1 MIDKIVSSAKEAV
14 KDIPDGATVLISG
27 LFGVGQPDELIQ
39 ALADRGVKN
48 LTVVSNGVG
57 FLTPLYLNGCIK
69 KSICTLPKNKLGT
82 ENVVGTIEA
91 VKQRNEG
98 EIEIEIVP
106 QSLIT
111 ERINAG
117 TAGIAAFYTSLKSNL
132 TGDKEVREFDGVE
145 HVLEYG
151 IRADYALIAADI
163 ADAYGNLSY
172 VGSVRCSC
180 AEMAMNAR
188 CTIVQVETTRPINP
202 AHVVTSGAFVDRI
215 VTTKNKKPKWR
226 QKKDRSRDPVGNEIG
241 RRIAQDLPNDCIVEF
256 GFGLPWYVFDHLPLD
271 RGIMVH
277 SEGVLGIETVIP
289 EGQPDSLVRSAAGD
303 AVRFGKY
310 GSVQTFDAS
319 FKMVASGRVD
329 IAVLGAFQVDAQG
342 NFAGWTTNS
351 NDKFPAI
358 GGSLELATRSK
369 QLYIAMK
376 HLTSDGQSKIVPL
389 CDLPIT
395 ARGVVKRIYT
405 DLVTL
410 AVTESGLQ
418 VIDIVGDM
426 SHNTLEELTGIKLL
440 PKEQP

>member
-1 MIDKIVSSAKEAV
+1 MIDKIISSAAKAV

-39 ALADRGVKN
+39 ALADRRVKN

-57 FLTPLYLNGCIK
+57 FLTPLYLNGCIA

-82 ENVVGTIEA
+82 ENITGTIAA

-98 EIEIEIVP
+98 EIEVEIVP

-117 TAGIAAFYTSLKSNL
+117 TAGIAAFYTSLKSDLN
-132 TGDKEVREFDGVE
+132 GDKEVREFNGVE
-145 HVLEYG
+145 HVMEYG
-151 IRADYALIAADI
+151 IKADYALIAADI

-202 AHVVTSGAFVDRI
+202 NHVITSGVFVDRI
-215 VTTKNKKPKWR
+215 VVTKNKKPKWR
-226 QKKDRSRDPVGNEIG
+226 QKKDRSRDPVGNAIG
-241 RRIAQDLPNDCIVEF
+241 QRIAQDLPDDCVVEF
-256 GFGLPWYVFDHLPLD
+256 GFGLPWYVFDHLPQD

-289 EGQPDSLVRSAAGD
+289 EGQPDTLVRSAAGD

-319 FKMVASGRVD
+319 FKMVVSGRVD
-329 IAVLGAFQVDAQG
+329 IAVLGAFQADAQG

-351 NDKFPAI
+351 DDKFPAI

-376 HLTSDGQSKIVPL
+376 HLTSNGQSKIVSL

-405 DLVTL
+405 DLATL

-418 VIDIVGDM
+418 VIDIVGDI
-426 SHNTLEELTGIKLL
+426 SHNTLEGLTGIKLI
-440 PKEQP
+440 PKE

>member
-1 MIDKIVSSAKEAV
+1 MTSKIVSSASEAV
-14 KDIPDGATVLISG
+14 KDIPDGATILISG

-39 ALADRGVKN
+39 ALADRRVKD

-57 FLTPLYLNGCIK
+57 FLAPLYLNGCIK

-82 ENVVGTIEA
+82 EKVHGTIAA
-91 VKQRNEG
+91 VQQRNQG
-98 EIEIEIVP
+98 NIEIEIVP

-132 TGDKEVREFDGVE
+132 NGDKEVREFNGVD

-151 IRADYALIAADI
+151 IKADYALIAADI
-163 ADAYGNLSY
+163 ADAYGNLCY

-202 AHVVTSGAFVDRI
+202 NQVVTSGVFVDRM
-215 VTTKNKKPKWR
+215 VMTQNKKTRWR
-226 QKKDRSRDPVGNEIG
+226 QKRDRTRDPVGNSIG
-241 RRIAQDLPNDCIVEF
+241 QRIANDLPNDCVVEF
-256 GFGLPWYVFDHLPLD
+256 GFGLPWYVFDHLPQD

-277 SEGVLGIETVIP
+277 SEGVLGIETVVL
-289 EGQPDSLVRSAAGD
+289 EGQPDTLVRSAAGD
-303 AVRFGKY
+303 AVKFGKY

-319 FKMVASGRVD
+319 FKMVVSGRVD
-329 IAVLGAFQVDAQG
+329 IAVLGAFQADAQG
-342 NFAGWTTNS
+342 NFAGWTTDS
-351 NDKFPAI
+351 DDKFPAI

-376 HLTSDGQSKIVPL
+376 HLNSNGTSKIVSL
-389 CDLPIT
+389 CNLPIT
-395 ARGVVKRIYT
+395 AHGVVKRIYT
-405 DLVTL
+405 DLATLEVTDN
-410 AVTESGLQ
+410 GLQ

-426 SHNTLEELTGIKLL
+426 SHNTLEELTKIKLI
-440 PKEQP
+440 PKKEL

>member
-1 MIDKIVSSAKEAV
+1 MFDSAEEAV
-14 KDIPDGATVLISG
+14 KDIPDGATILISG

-39 ALADRGVKN
+39 ALADRHIKD

-57 FLTPLYLNGCIK
+57 FLLPLYVNGCIK

-82 ENVVGTIEA
+82 EKMPGTIEA
-91 VKQRNEG
+91 VKQRNDG
-98 EIEIEIVP
+98 EIEVEIVP

-132 TGDKEVREFDGVE
+132 NGDKEVREFNGVE

-151 IRADYALIAADI
+151 IKADYALIAADI
-163 ADAYGNLSY
+163 ADDYGNLSY

-188 CTIVQVETTRPINP
+188 CTIVQVENTRPITPN
-202 AHVVTSGAFVDRI
+202 HVVTSGAFVDRI
-215 VTTKNKKPKWR
+215 VTTKIKKPKWR
-226 QKKDRSRDPVGNEIG
+226 QKKDRSRDPVGNTIG
-241 RRIAQDLPNDCIVEF
+241 QRIAQDLPNDCIVEF

-289 EGQPDSLVRSAAGD
+289 EDQTDTMVRSATGD
-303 AVRFGKY
+303 AVKFGKY

-319 FKMVASGRVD
+319 FKMVVSGRVD
-329 IAVLGAFQVDAQG
+329 IAVLGAFQADTQG

-376 HLTSDGQSKIVPL
+376 HLNSDGTSKIVAL
-389 CDLPIT
+389 CNLPIT
-395 ARGVVKRIYT
+395 AHGVVKRIYT
-405 DLVTL
+405 DLATL
-410 AVTESGLQ
+410 EVTEKGLQ
-418 VIDIVGDM
+418 VIDIIGDM
-426 SHNTLEELTGIKLL
+426 SHDKLEELTGIELL
-440 PKEQP
+440 PKEQSQRH

>member
-1 MIDKIVSSAKEAV
+1 VIDKIISSAAKAV

-39 ALADRGVKN
+39 ALADRRVKN

-57 FLTPLYLNGCIK
+57 FLTPLYLNGCIA
-69 KSICTLPKNKLGT
+69 KSICTLPKSKLGT
-82 ENVVGTIEA
+82 ENITGTIAA

-98 EIEIEIVP
+98 EIEVEIVP

-117 TAGIAAFYTSLKSNL
+117 TAGIAAFYTSLKSDLN
-132 TGDKEVREFDGVE
+132 GDKEVREFNGVE
-145 HVLEYG
+145 HVMEYG
-151 IRADYALIAADI
+151 IKADYALIAADI

-202 AHVVTSGAFVDRI
+202 NHVITSGVFVDRI
-215 VTTKNKKPKWR
+215 VVTKNKKPKWR
-226 QKKDRSRDPVGNEIG
+226 QKKDRSRDPVGNAIG
-241 RRIAQDLPNDCIVEF
+241 QRIAQDLPDDCVVEF
-256 GFGLPWYVFDHLPLD
+256 GFGLPWYVFDHLPQD

-289 EGQPDSLVRSAAGD
+289 EGQPDTLVRSAAGD

-319 FKMVASGRVD
+319 FKMVVSGRVD
-329 IAVLGAFQVDAQG
+329 IAVLGAFQADAQG

-351 NDKFPAI
+351 DDKFPAI

-376 HLTSDGQSKIVPL
+376 HLTSNGQSKIVSL

-405 DLVTL
+405 DLATL

-418 VIDIVGDM
+418 VIDIVGDI
-426 SHNTLEELTGIKLL
+426 SHNTLEGLTGIKLI
-440 PKEQP
+440 PKE